1 MNGKRI
7 AMASIL
13 TWTLILALI
22 PAPAIFADQA
32 DEGSATITVTVKNS
46 WGEVPGVAVELT
58 GEDGTHRLETSDSS
72 GTAVFSTLT
81 AGSYRV
87 SAELDGFVGYEQT
100 GIVVTA
106 GSQIAIEAMLVLTE
120 FSSTITVT
128 TANRREQL
136 LLDVAEPTTLIDELQ
151 ILDTGA
157 LTAKDVLSEQAG
169 AGVVVHA
176 GGGQGHVSI
185 NGVSNSGVLVMID
198 GRRYLGRDGIGNF
211 NLEDLDI
218 SGAERIEVVKGSGS
232 ALYGTDALGGVI
244 NIITRKAREPGSRN
258 RLEVLAGS
266 HSDWRVT
273 DSFARRGERFGVT
286 LIPSYRT
293 FDGFDLDAEDP
304 QTQGQPE
311 SEFLNFQANG
321 DFELTPKIAGRL
333 FSYYSRRDVE
343 KNFFAGATQLGEE
356 VYDQQ
361 KELVRWSF
369 SPELDFVFTP
379 NTTLNLRLTE
389 EKYDREETDVYPDR
403 TVVVPSWEEWN
414 TEAHVTGRQGFQAF
428 GQAHL
433 LQVGYEYRHQEM
445 ERANLIM
452 PGTDSSRVDRD
463 LHVGWFQQELNLGS
477 KFTFIAGLRY
487 DRDSEYGS
495 ETSPKLS
502 AVFAPTEA
510 TRLRASWGEGFRAP
524 RFGELFIEIPFFFV
538 GNPDLNPET
547 SETLTVGFTYFDRKV
562 QASIDYYD
570 IELDN
575 AIVFDLGNF
584 RPPFTY
590 KNIEGISTREGF
602 NTEFAVNLPGGF
614 VPSIAYSY
622 IEAKDSDGEE
632 IGGFATHSGFVKL
645 LWNHPGL
652 GLRINLRGEYRGE
665 ETPGSS
671 DGTYTPAYDLWNL
684 QVSKSFTTASARK
697 FRIWARV
704 DNLFDETDI
713 FRRDPGGQPIPGEL
727 QIWEDGRNY
736 HVGFAVDMDWPR

>member
-1 MNGKRI
+1 MTG
-7 AMASIL
+7 IL

-22 PAPAIFADQA
+22 PATAIADQTG
-32 DEGSATITVTVKNS
+32 EGSATITVTVKNS
-46 WGEVPGVAVELT
+46 WGEVPGATVELT
-58 GEDGTHRLETSDSS
+58 AEAGTSKSETSNSS
-72 GTAVFSTLT
+72 GAAVFSSLA
-81 AGSYRV
+81 AGDYRV
-87 SAELDGFVGYEQT
+87 KAELEGFEDFEQT
-100 GIVVTA
+100 GIAVAA
-106 GSQIAIEAMLVLTE
+106 GDEISIEAMLVLTQ
-120 FSSTITVT
+120 FSSSITVS

-151 ILDTGA
+151 ILDTGG

-176 GGGQGHVSI
+176 GGGQGYVSI
-185 NGVSNSGVLVMID
+185 NGVGNAGVLILID
-198 GRRYLGRDGIGNF
+198 GRRYLGRDGNGNF

-218 SGAERIEVVKGSGS
+218 SGAERIEVVKGAGS

-244 NIITRKAREPGSRN
+244 NIITRKAKEPGSRN
-258 RLEVLAGS
+258 KLEVLAGS

-273 DSFARRGERFGVT
+273 DTFARRGELFGVT

-293 FDGFDLDAEDP
+293 YGGFDLDAEDP

-321 DFELTPKIAGRL
+321 DYEITPQIVGRL
-333 FSYYSRRDVE
+333 FTYYSRRDVE
-343 KNFFAGATQLGEE
+343 NNFFAGATQLGEE
-356 VYDQQ
+356 IYDQQ

-369 SPELDFVFTP
+369 SPELDFVFSS

-389 EKYDREETDVYPDR
+389 EKYNREETDVYPDR
-403 TVVVPSWEEWN
+403 TEVVPPWEEWN
-414 TEAHVTGRQGFQAF
+414 TEVHVTGRQSWQAF

-445 ERANLIM
+445 ERTNLIM
-452 PGTDSSRVDRD
+452 PGTDSTRVDRD
-463 LHVGWFQQELNLGS
+463 LHVGWFQQGLNLGS
-477 KFTFIAGLRY
+477 KFSLIAGLRY
-487 DRDSEYGS
+487 DRDSEYGK

-502 AVFAPTEA
+502 AVYAPTET
-510 TRLRASWGEGFRAP
+510 TRVRASWGEGFRAP
-524 RFGELFIEIPFFFV
+524 RFGELFIEIPYFFV

-547 SETLTVGFTYFDRKV
+547 SETLTVGFTYFDRKF
-562 QASIDYYD
+562 QAAVDYYD
-570 IELDN
+570 TELDN
-575 AIVFDLGNF
+575 AIVFDLGDF

-622 IEAKDSDGEE
+622 IEAKDSDGDE

-645 LWNHPGL
+645 LWSHPSL
-652 GLRINLRGEYRGE
+652 GLRVNLRGEYRGE

-671 DGTYTPAYDLWNL
+671 DGSYTPAYELWNL
-684 QVSKSFTTASARK
+684 QVSKSFIPNSARK
-697 FRIWARV
+697 FRVWARV

-713 FRRDPGGQPIPGEL
+713 YRRDPSGQPLSGDML
-727 QIWEDGRNY
+727 QVWEDGRNY
-736 HVGFAVDMDWPR
+736 HVGVAVDMDWPR